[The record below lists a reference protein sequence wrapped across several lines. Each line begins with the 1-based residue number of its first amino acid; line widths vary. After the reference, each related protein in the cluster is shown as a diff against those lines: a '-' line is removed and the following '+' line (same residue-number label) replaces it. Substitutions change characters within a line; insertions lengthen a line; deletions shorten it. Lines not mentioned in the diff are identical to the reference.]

1 MTIAQTAAQA
11 VVGALLAEGTEV
23 IFGLAGSHV
32 LPLYAVLRET
42 PAIRHVSVKHENSA
56 ALMADVYARIT
67 GKPGVVITTAGP
79 GATNAITGIAQA
91 YASGVPVVHICGTVP
106 QGAGKEAF
114 HGVDNPDFVANLFR
128 DITKSSV
135 QVARA
140 EDIPE
145 VFAAAFA
152 LAQSG
157 RPGPVHIDLP
167 INLLGPAPLAL
178 APYQRRE
185 PERRLVPAPTLGLM
199 AEMIRRSKRPLLAVG
214 KGVLAARAEEELAA
228 LSRQLAAPV
237 LFANRD
243 AWGAIAE
250 DAPYYAGTF
259 STMDV
264 FDHPYPNRLLAR
276 ADLIILVGERAGTDP
291 SRAAHQHG
299 GGPVIAINTESDP
312 AEADQQ
318 AEIAVVAD
326 AKLALAGLI
335 EALKDDARPHDA
347 ALAASLRHYHQGL
360 RREVYAQINAS
371 ADRAGQLHLGQFI
384 EALTPLIDDQ
394 TIVIGDIGH
403 HDLWSRV
410 LLPVRNRDT
419 YKPEG
424 SWGAMGFAIPGAI
437 GAKIAA
443 PQKKVIGLTGD
454 GCFMMSLTDFGTAV
468 EQGLPLVYAV
478 INDQQYGMMWTMLET
493 RFGGAYECAN
503 RPPDLVAFARAFGAD
518 GARITTVAEIAPALE
533 RALASPGPFILDIA
547 CGYEFPYPDYAA
559 ALAALD
565 ATAPPLD

>member
-1 MTIAQTAAQA
+1 MAGGETIRQNAVQA

-23 IFGLAGSHV
+23 IFGLAGAHV
-32 LPLYAVLRET
+32 LPIYAVLRDT
-42 PAIRHVSVKHENSA
+42 PAIRPVSVKHENSA

-91 YASGVPVVHICGTVP
+91 YASGVPLVHICGTVP

-114 HGVDNPDFVANLFR
+114 HGVDNPDFIQNLFR

-135 QVARA
+135 QVTRA
-140 EDIPE
+140 ADIPA
-145 VFAAAFA
+145 VFAEAFFV
-152 LAQSG
+152 AQSG

-167 INLLGPAPLAL
+167 INLLGGGAL
-178 APYQRRE
+178 EMAPYARRQ
-185 PERRLVPAPTLGLM
+185 PERRPVPAPTLALM
-199 AEMIRRSKRPLLAVG
+199 AEMIRRSKRPVLAAG
-214 KGVLAARAEEELAA
+214 KGVLAAHAEAELAA
-228 LSRQLAAPV
+228 LSRHLAAPV

-250 DAPYYAGTF
+250 DEPYFAGTF

-264 FDHPYPNRLLAR
+264 FDYPYPNRVLAR
-276 ADLIILVGERAGTDP
+276 ADLVILIGERAGTDP
-291 SRAAHQHG
+291 SRAAHEHG

-312 AEADQQ
+312 DEADQQ

-326 AKLALAGLI
+326 AKLALAGLLD
-335 EALKDDARPHDA
+335 ALKGEARPHDA
-347 ALAASLRHYHQGL
+347 TLAASLRHYQQGL

-371 ADRAGQLHLGQFI
+371 AAQAGQLHLGQFI
-384 EALTPLIDDQ
+384 EALTLFIDDD

-410 LLPVRNRDT
+410 LMPVRNRDT

-437 GAKIAA
+437 GAKVAA
-443 PQKKVIGLTGD
+443 PQK
-454 GCFMMSLTDFGTAV
+454 
-468 EQGLPLVYAV
+468 
-478 INDQQYGMMWTMLET
+478 
-493 RFGGAYECAN
+493 
-503 RPPDLVAFARAFGAD
+503 
-518 GARITTVAEIAPALE
+518 
-533 RALASPGPFILDIA
+533 
-547 CGYEFPYPDYAA
+547 
-559 ALAALD
+559 
-565 ATAPPLD
+565 

>member
-1 MTIAQTAAQA
+1 
-11 VVGALLAEGTEV
+11 V

-32 LPLYAVLRET
+32 LPIYAVLRDT

-91 YASGVPVVHICGTVP
+91 YASGLPLVHICGTVP
-106 QGAGKEAF
+106 LGAGKEAF
-114 HGVDNPDFVANLFR
+114 HGVDNPDFIQNLFR

-140 EDIPE
+140 ADIPA
-145 VFAAAFA
+145 VFAEAFFV
-152 LAQSG
+152 AQSG

-167 INLLGPAPLAL
+167 INLLGGSAL
-178 APYQRRE
+178 EMAAYARRE
-185 PERRLVPAPTLGLM
+185 PERRSIPAPTLALM
-199 AEMIRRSKRPLLAVG
+199 AEMIRRSKRPVLAVG
-214 KGVLAARAEEELAA
+214 KGVLAAHAEEELAA
-228 LSRQLAAPV
+228 LSRHLSAPV

-250 DAPYYAGTF
+250 GEPYFAGTF

-264 FDHPYPNRLLAR
+264 FDYPYPNRVLAR
-276 ADLIILVGERAGTDP
+276 ADLVILVGERAGTDP
-291 SRAAHQHG
+291 SRAAHEHG

-312 AEADQQ
+312 DEADQQ

-326 AKLALAGLI
+326 ARLALAGLLD
-335 EALKDDARPHDA
+335 ALKEDARPHDA

-371 ADRAGQLHLGQFI
+371 AAQAGQLHLGQFI
-384 EALTPLIDDQ
+384 EALTPFIDDD

-410 LLPVRNRDT
+410 LMPIRNRDT

-437 GAKIAA
+437 GAKVAA

-454 GCFMMSLTDFGTAV
+454 GCFMMSLADFGTAV
-468 EQGLPLVYAV
+468 EQGLPIVYAV

-518 GARITTVAEIAPALE
+518 GARVTTVAEIAPALE
-533 RALASPGPFILDIA
+533 RALASPVPFVLDIA
-547 CGYEFPYPDYAA
+547 CGYKFPYPDYAA
-559 ALAALD
+559 ALAKLD
-565 ATAPPLD
+565 ASAPAVG